1 MSSTRAT
8 LAVAPQ
14 SSATIYPVVLIPAY
28 KPSLELVDL
37 VHQLANNNSVGGVV
51 VVNDGSGPAY
61 QSIFERVATIPKT
74 HVLTHVINLGKGA
87 ALKMGL
93 NYAACQFPEAVG
105 VVTADADGQHVP
117 ADILRLAC
125 SLIEDPAAFAI
136 GARMFSR
143 EIPFRSYLGNRLT
156 GFVFACLTGRHL
168 HDTQS
173 GLRALPK
180 SLIPSVLRIEGQRY
194 DYEMSMLF
202 YAATKYPTI
211 REIPIETVYLE
222 DNKSSHFNPL
232 VDSAKIYYKL
242 VQFYASS
249 ALAALLDLIVFGI
262 AMKLTHNLLLSFLVG
277 RLLIAAFVNFN
288 INRRLVFNSKAN
300 LVRSLVRYYF
310 TFAIFAS
317 VSFSVIR
324 VLIAGGMQPIFAK
337 TIVETLLSI
346 LSFGV
351 QGIYVFAERKFRTD
365 ERKTVGAV

>member
-1 MSSTRAT
+1 MSSIQAT

-14 SSATIYPVVLIPAY
+14 SSATTCPIILLPAY
-28 KPSLELVDL
+28 KPSSALTDL
-37 VHQLANNNSVGGVV
+37 VRQLANDDRVGAIV

-61 QSIFERVATIPKT
+61 QHIFEVVAAIKKT

-87 ALKMGL
+87 ALKTGL

-143 EIPFRSYLGNRLT
+143 DIPFRSYLGNRLT

-180 SLIPSVLRIEGQRY
+180 SLVPSVLRIEGQRY

-202 YAATKYPTI
+202 YAATKYPKI
-211 REIPIETVYLE
+211 REIPIETVYLAG
-222 DNKSSHFNPL
+222 NKSSHFKPIGGFGQDL
-232 VDSAKIYYKL
+232 LQGHTVLRLISSRSACW
-242 VQFYASS
+242 
-249 ALAALLDLIVFGI
+249 
-262 AMKLTHNLLLSFLVG
+262 T
-277 RLLIAAFVNFN
+277 
-288 INRRLVFNSKAN
+288 
-300 LVRSLVRYYF
+300 
-310 TFAIFAS
+310 
-317 VSFSVIR
+317 
-324 VLIAGGMQPIFAK
+324 
-337 TIVETLLSI
+337 
-346 LSFGV
+346 
-351 QGIYVFAERKFRTD
+351 
-365 ERKTVGAV
+365 